1 MATTS
6 DPSPSQRPTKR
17 DDLLE
22 IEATRDL
29 TAAEHALGFW
39 PAIRQYPQATFWS
52 MFFCLAV
59 VMAGYDAQIIT
70 SFYALPAF
78 QQKYGNP
85 RRSDAPPG
93 GPDSGYEVSAPWQT
107 ALGMGNP
114 IGQILGALASGYP
127 LERFGRRWTLAAC
140 CVWSIGLIFVQFFS
154 TSVGMLC
161 AGEILGGLAYG
172 FYVVIAP
179 TYSSEICPLALRG
192 FLTTSVNLAFV
203 IGQFVAQGVAA
214 GLESRLDEWAYK
226 APFVRITHTLRFPC
240 LSLP

>member
-1 MATTS
+1 MATTENRKSS
-6 DPSPSQRPTKR
+6 DVEGVDYPDTKR
-17 DDLLE
+17 GAILE
-22 IEATRDL
+22 IETTREI

-78 QQKYGNP
+78 QHKYGGIV
-85 RRSDAPPG
+85 SG
-93 GPDSGYEVSAPWQT
+93 GKYEVSAPWQT

-127 LERFGRRWTLAAC
+127 LEKFGRRWTLAIC
-140 CVWSIGLIFVQFFS
+140 CLWSIALVFVQFFA
-154 TSVGMLC
+154 TSIGMLC

-214 GLESRLDEWAYK
+214 GLETRLDEWAYK
-226 APFVRITHTLRFPC
+226 APFVSLR
-240 LSLP
+240 L